1 MDYLR
6 KNSMKKLLIAIISL
20 VAVGLIAPKFIGSLV
35 ETEYQLALEKIAKN
49 PAITIN
55 ASTYSRDWFSGKVTT
70 DMTVLLHDDEVGNIN
85 LIVEDNLAFGPV
97 IFTDSGVIFAL
108 SYSQANI
115 NFKELSFDE
124 EIADFINDK
133 IHLTGLLTFS
143 KDVVTSI
150 VIDEVSKEV
159 DGNKI
164 TSSKAEGE
172 FVLENNA
179 RIYGEFNW
187 DGLTASTSERNFSV
201 GKTSLTIDQR
211 LIAGDYYQGNA
222 ISMGDFNLVV
232 SSINANDAMGN
243 EMLLLKTLL
252 ISAMS
257 SVDKGLMKIS
267 VNYGAKEVKTAGQ
280 HLKNANL
287 AVVFDSIDIKVM
299 QEVNTLLANISANGE
314 EMFNEQNM
322 EKISSLVTKLLANDP
337 ILEIKDISVETPEG
351 KIKSA
356 MQVTID
362 KNVFD
367 VNNLMSIMPALKADA
382 NGKAPMLFFAKLGL
396 APMIDMYVEQGLL
409 LKKEQELS
417 FKASFS
423 QGQLQINGNVIP
435 L

>member
-1 MDYLR
+1 
-6 KNSMKKLLIAIISL
+6 MKKLLIAIISL

-267 VNYGAKEVKTAGQ
+267 VNYGAKEVKAAGQ

>member
-187 DGLTASTSERNFSV
+187 DGLTASTSERNLSV

>member
-172 FVLENNA
+172 FILENNA

>member
-267 VNYGAKEVKTAGQ
+267 VNYGAKEVKAAGQ